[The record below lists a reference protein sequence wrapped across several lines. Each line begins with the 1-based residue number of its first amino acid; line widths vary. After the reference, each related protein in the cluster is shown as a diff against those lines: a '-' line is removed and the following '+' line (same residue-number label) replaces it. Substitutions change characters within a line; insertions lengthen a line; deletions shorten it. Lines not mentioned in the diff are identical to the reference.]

1 MPGGLLNLSAWGTAN
16 IILNGNPKKTFFK
29 AVYKKYTNFGM
40 QRFRLDYE
48 GQKTLSFSTDTEMEF
63 KVKRYADL
71 LWDTY
76 VVVNLPDIW
85 SPILLAPE
93 GAPLTDASGNNPF
106 GTPYEFKWIH
116 NLGPLMIRR
125 VTIHAGGTLLSQFSG
140 EDMLAHIWR
149 DEGGKRV
156 LWDRMVGNT
165 IELHTPEKA
174 FQRTAYPNAVN
185 LGSCP
190 QPGYTPTPGG
200 PPCVNNMNGQVN
212 WPNTENGIEPSI
224 RGRQLY
230 IPLDAWFTYSS
241 KLAVPLI
248 ALQYQELRIRIQF
261 RPVSEL
267 YTILDT
273 DPNSSNLGLRKAPD
287 TASIYDQFW
296 RFNQPPPDLSG
307 NSVTYTNKRT
317 DWNADIHLLSNYV
330 FLGQD
335 ERRQFAANKHTY
347 LIQEMHDHDFH
358 GAAGSRRARIYSR
371 NMVPDFMWRFRR
383 SDVNKRNEWSNYTNW
398 PWSESKLGFLTGAQ
412 PHPIAPIYDFLHYN
426 STPAT
431 AFTPSFP
438 PGWIN
443 GTQTSPVSTL
453 PGTLCT
459 VCTPPPSIT
468 GQFQPENTRQIM
480 IDAAWLFGGEY
491 RETTHPA
498 GLYNYMEKWLRTS
511 GIAEDGLYIYPFA
524 INTGRRTYQPSGA
537 QNTNKWQYVEL
548 EYNTLEP
555 PQDLSG
561 NDVEVICDISG
572 SIIGI
577 RKNVPEMTK
586 YNYDLRVFETRY
598 NVVVI
603 EGGRIGLMFAR

>member
-1 MPGGLLNLSAWGTAN
+1 P
-16 IILNGNPKKTFFK
+16 
-29 AVYKKYTNFGM
+29 
-40 QRFRLDYE
+40 
-48 GQKTLSFSTDTEMEF
+48 
-63 KVKRYADL
+63 
-71 LWDTY
+71 
-76 VVVNLPDIW
+76 
-85 SPILLAPE
+85 
-93 GAPLTDASGNNPF
+93 
-106 GTPYEFKWIH
+106 
-116 NLGPLMIRR
+116 
-125 VTIHAGGTLLSQFSG
+125 
-140 EDMLAHIWR
+140 
-149 DEGGKRV
+149 
-156 LWDRMVGNT
+156 
-165 IELHTPEKA
+165 
-174 FQRTAYPNAVN
+174 
-185 LGSCP
+185 CP
-190 QPGYTPTPGG
+190 QPGYVPTPTPAVPH
-200 PPCVNNMNGQVN
+200 PPACAPNMGTQVN

-261 RPVSEL
+261 RPISEL
-267 YTILDT
+267 YTILET
-273 DPNSSNLGLRKAPD
+273 DPHSSLPLGQRKAPD
-287 TASIYDQFW
+287 TASVYDQFW
-296 RFNQPPPDLSG
+296 RFNQPPPDATGLTDSPSSA
-307 NSVTYTNKRT
+307 NSIAYTNKRT
-317 DWNADIHLLSNYV
+317 DWNADIHLMSTYV

-335 ERRQFAANKHTY
+335 ERLQFAANKHTY
-347 LIQEMHDHDFH
+347 LIQEVHDHDFH

-398 PWSESKLGFLTGAQ
+398 PWSASRLGFLTGAQ
-412 PHPIAPIYDFLHYN
+412 PHPIAPIYNFFHYSGATTGVLGPPLFPEGWAQGTIEN
-426 STPAT
+426 PTP
-431 AFTPSFP
+431 PSP
-438 PGWIN
+438 PVI
-443 GTQTSPVSTL
+443 GTQ
-453 PGTLCT
+453 CQ
-459 VCTPPPSIT
+459 VCTAPPSIT
-468 GQFQPENTRQIM
+468 GQFQPENVREIM

-498 GLYNYMEKWLRTS
+498 GQYNYVEKWLRTS
-511 GIAEDGLYIYPFA
+511 GIAEDGLYVYPFA

-603 EGGRIGLMFAR
+603 ESGRIGLMFAR